1 MSIRKLQALAVV
13 ACLVVAPS
21 SWAALTTYSQDFEGL
36 NQADPGALGADGW
49 LVGANVFDSGGGFLY
64 NYFSFPAPNGGAAF
78 SGIDI
83 GQGGPNQGVQQM
95 VVYNDY
101 SNVDHAAGNLIQAN
115 VFQEQVIGAGDLG
128 LTSIFSFDAKQGNI
142 GGSTTALAFLKV
154 LDLVGGSFA
163 VLGEVTFDTTALGTN
178 WVEDITLSLDIDG
191 SWEGQLLQFGFQNT
205 TTGYQDSGVFYD
217 NINVAAVPVPAAV
230 WLFGSGLGLL
240 GWMRR
245 RAQQS

>member
-21 SWAALTTYSQDFEGL
+21 SWAALTTYSQNFEGL

-64 NYFSFPAPNGGAAF
+64 NYFSFPAPNGGPAF

-83 GQGGPNQGVQQM
+83 GQGGPNQGAQQL

-101 SNVDHAAGNLIQAN
+101 NNADHNVGNLIQAN
-115 VFQEQVIGAGDLG
+115 VFQEQIIGAGDLG
-128 LTSIFSFDAKQGNI
+128 FTSIFSFDAKQGNI

-154 LDLVGGSFA
+154 IDSNTFA
-163 VLGEVTFDTTALGTN
+163 TLGEVTIDTTALGAN
-178 WVEDITLSLDIDG
+178 WVEDLQLSLLIDG
-191 SWEGQLLQFGFQNT
+191 AWEGDILQFGFQNT
-205 TTGYQDSGVFYD
+205 AANFEPSGVFYD

-240 GWMRR
+240 GWFRR
-245 RAQQS
+245 RQLS

>member
-13 ACLVVAPS
+13 ACLFAAPA
-21 SWAALTTYSQDFEGL
+21 SWAISYSQNFEGL

-49 LVGANVFDSGGGFLY
+49 LVGANVFDSGGNFLY
-64 NYFSFPAPNGGAAF
+64 NYFSFPAPNGGPAF

-83 GQGGPNQGVQQM
+83 GQGGPNQGAQQM

-101 SNVDHAAGNLIQAN
+101 NNGDHNVGNLIQAN
-115 VFQEQVIGAGDLG
+115 VFQERVIGAGDLG
-128 LTSIFSFDAKQGNI
+128 FTSIFSFDAKQGNI

-154 LDLVGGSFA
+154 IDSSNFGTLA
-163 VLGEVTFDTTALGTN
+163 EVTIDTTALGAN
-178 WVEDITLSLDIDG
+178 WVEDLQLSLLIDG
-191 SWEGQLLQFGFQNT
+191 AWEGDILQFGFQNT
-205 TTGYQDSGVFYD
+205 ATGFEDSGVFYD

-240 GWMRR
+240 GWFRR
-245 RAQQS
+245 RQLS

>member
-1 MSIRKLQALAVV
+1 MSIRKLQMLAVV
-13 ACLVVAPS
+13 ACLFAAPA
-21 SWAALTTYSQDFEGL
+21 SWAALTSYSQNFEGL
-36 NQADPGALGADGW
+36 NQADPNSLGNDGW

-83 GQGGPNQGVQQM
+83 GQGGPNQGNQQL

-101 SNVDHAAGNLIQAN
+101 NNTDHAVGNLIQAN

-142 GGSTTALAFLKV
+142 EGASTALAFLKV
-154 LDLVGGSFA
+154 IDLVGGSFA
-163 VLGEVTFDTTALGTN
+163 TLGEVTVDTTALGAN
-178 WVEDITLSLDIDG
+178 WVEDITLSLVIDNG
-191 SWEGQLLQFGFQNT
+191 WEGQLLQFGFQNT
-205 TTGYQDSGVFYD
+205 ASNYQGSGVFYD
-217 NINVAAVPVPAAV
+217 NVNVNVVPIPAAV

-245 RAQQS
+245 RAQ